1 MQFFPQRL
9 CLKLYL
15 TREVKKGGEG
25 LGKGWGGVEPGT
37 AEVQI
42 TFQLNLTPDKLK
54 SKAKA
59 KISENM
65 SWNEIK
71 VKAFQS

>member
-25 LGKGWGGVEPGT
+25 LGRG
-37 AEVQI
+37 
-42 TFQLNLTPDKLK
+42 FQLNLTPDKLK
-54 SKAKA
+54 SKAKT